1 MVKSCDSALA
11 APLGELLLC
20 ISTIIVCVT
29 FSQSGYGY
37 SCYLLHQSGPSV
49 LMKSAKTGQTQPCD

>member
-11 APLGELLLC
+11 ASLGELLLC
-20 ISTIIVCVT
+20 ISTIMVCVT
-29 FSQSGYGY
+29 FSQSGY

-49 LMKSAKTGQTQPCD
+49 LMKSAKTG